1 MYDEKE
7 TNNSSIKWGLI
18 FRRVI
23 KLIIIVAVVLILVIT
38 VTKCSKAVKNVK
50 GTAKTTN
57 TTLASQ
63 LNEMQKATI
72 SYLTVD
78 KLPTRDNLSRTI
90 RLSELVKNNKIG
102 EIKDNKGNTCSQTR
116 SYSKITRLANNY
128 VVETR
133 LSCGTK
139 SDTIKYYIGCFP
151 ACAGDICEGT
161 KSQTNGIC
169 EQIESTS
176 NRESTSEQSTART
189 NDTQSTTNNSS
200 SNTNNNTNTNNS
212 TNSNSTYTPPAPVT
226 RTMYEYKKISYS
238 YTCPNGGTLENDKCA
253 NYYSAYYEGYDP
265 STKQYKY
272 TCPNG
277 GTYVYV
283 EYKGHKCATYTNAT
297 SKKVYGEAFWS
308 YDNNLQGYEKT
319 GNTKQVKVS

>member
-7 TNNSSIKWGLI
+7 TNKNSIKWGLI

-23 KLIIIVAVVLILVIT
+23 KFVIIVLIVLLLVFT

-50 GTAKTTN
+50 GTSRTTN

-63 LNEMQKATI
+63 LNAMQKATI

-78 KLPTRDNLSRTI
+78 KLPTRNNSTRTV

-116 SYSKITRLANNY
+116 SYSKITRLENNY
-128 VVETR
+128 LVETR

-151 ACAGDICEGT
+151 SCVGDICEGN

-169 EQIESTS
+169 EQVESTSSRESTNVESTS
-176 NRESTSEQSTART
+176 NINS
-189 NDTQSTTNNSS
+189 TQSTNNNN

-226 RTMYEYKKISYS
+226 KTMYEYRKYSYS
-238 YTCPNGGTLENDKCA
+238 YSCPNGGTLYNNKCV
-253 NYYSAYYEGYDP
+253 NYYSAYYEGYDS

-272 TCPNG
+272 TCPKG
-277 GTYVYV
+277 GTYIYV
-283 EYKGHKCATYTNAT
+283 EYKGHKCATYTDAI
-297 SKKVYGEAFWS
+297 SKKVYGETFWS
-308 YDNNLQGYEKT
+308 YDSNLQGYEKT